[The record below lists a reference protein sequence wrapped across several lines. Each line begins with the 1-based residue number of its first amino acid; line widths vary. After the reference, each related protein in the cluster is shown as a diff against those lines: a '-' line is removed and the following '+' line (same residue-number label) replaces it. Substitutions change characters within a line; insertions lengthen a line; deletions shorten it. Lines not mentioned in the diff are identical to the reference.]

1 METEDQFQLSFDNVK
16 PAPPKKPAPVESEP
30 EAEDVP
36 EEEFVAA
43 ACPDDRLFQRLP
55 LRRRRVREILKLTG
69 DTRSKA
75 VLVIGGDSM
84 TQEVLRSQ
92 PGIWETASWLE
103 QPELPLGETE
113 TALPAGIP
121 YEDAQFD
128 IVVGLDVLQY
138 LSKPDVFIHYCHRV
152 LKSTGLLILQMP
164 HLKTWSLLPLLK
176 RLLDLRDDEGRIGQV
191 RRGYRA
197 REVFDLLKDGFD
209 VDVSHAF
216 SRFFTEATDVLV
228 RYAAGY
234 VLTGDPDSEEFR
246 QKACRYFGC
255 TMPLYWLATALD
267 CLLFMTRGYT
277 LVTRGRRRIW
287 RPRRS
292 VILLDGRTL
301 AEAALT
307 AKIGTAA
314 EK

>member
-1 METEDQFQLSFDNVK
+1 MNPEDQFQLSFEDVK
-16 PAPPKKPAPVESEP
+16 PAPAKPAAAAVEP
-30 EAEDVP
+30 EAESAP
-36 EEEFVAA
+36 EEERPASV
-43 ACPDDRLFQRLP
+43 CPDDRLFQRLP
-55 LRRRRVREILKLTG
+55 LRRRRAREILRLTG
-69 DTRSKA
+69 DTRSRT
-75 VLVIGGDSM
+75 VLIIGGDAM

-103 QPELPLGETE
+103 QPELLFDEAETQP
-113 TALPAGIP
+113 PAGIP

-128 IVVGLDVLQY
+128 IVVAIDVLQF
-138 LSKPDVFIHYCHRV
+138 LSKPDVFIRDCHRV

-164 HLKTWSLLPLLK
+164 HLKSWSLLPLLK

-216 SRFFTEATDVLV
+216 SRFFSEATDVLV

-255 TMPLYWLATALD
+255 TMPLYWLAAALD

-292 VILLDGRTL
+292 VVLLDGRTL